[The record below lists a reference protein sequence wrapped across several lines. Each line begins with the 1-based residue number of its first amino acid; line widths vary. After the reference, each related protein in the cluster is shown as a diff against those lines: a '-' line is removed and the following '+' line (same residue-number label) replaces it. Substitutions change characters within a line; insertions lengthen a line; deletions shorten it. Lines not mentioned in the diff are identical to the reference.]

1 MRKIGFGSELSIF
14 LNGKSNFNKQEINS
28 MKEKSVF
35 SVLSIAGF
43 DGSGGAGIQ
52 ADTKTISS
60 LGCYAT
66 NVLTA
71 LPVQNT
77 QGVQTIFE
85 IPSEA
90 IDLQIKSILDDI
102 YPDAIKIG
110 MVHSVELVKIIAEN
124 LKNYKGPIVFD
135 PVMISTSGHQLI
147 KDETIEACKQ
157 LLFPLATLITP
168 NLDEVSVL
176 VGKQIDIPEKMQNAG
191 QIILKMGTKAVLVKG
206 GHLQQDELISYL
218 IQKDQPTQEYSSKRV
233 ETKNTHG
240 SGCTLSSAIAS
251 YLAQGLSLHESV
263 SKAQK
268 YIDQAIFT
276 AKELKIGKGNGPLN
290 HFFAPEKLIII
301 DNK

>member
-1 MRKIGFGSELSIF
+1 
-14 LNGKSNFNKQEINS
+14 
-28 MKEKSVF
+28 MKYKNVV

-77 QGVQTIFE
+77 TGVKNIFE
-85 IPSEA
+85 IPSQA
-90 IDLQIKSILDDI
+90 IDEQIDSILTDI

-110 MVHSVELVKIIAEN
+110 MVHSVTLVEIISRH
-124 LKNYKGPIVFD
+124 LKHYTGAIVFD
-135 PVMISTSGHQLI
+135 PVMVSTSGHQLI
-147 KDETIEACKQ
+147 QNDTIEACKQ

-176 VGKQIDIPEKMQNAG
+176 VGEKVSTVEQMIPAG
-191 QIILKMGTKAVLVKG
+191 KKILDMGTKAVLVKG
-206 GHLQQDELISYL
+206 GHLQQDDLISYL
-218 IQKDQPTQEYSSKRV
+218 IQGDSSPKSFSTKRV
-233 ETKNTHG
+233 ETKNMHG

-251 YLAQGLSLHESV
+251 YLAQGYSLEDAV
-263 SKAQK
+263 GNGQK
-268 YIDQAIFT
+268 YVEQAIIGSSD
-276 AKELKIGKGNGPLN
+276 LIIGKGNGPLN
-290 HFFAPEKLIII
+290 HFFNPEKLI
-301 DNK
+301 KK

>member
-1 MRKIGFGSELSIF
+1 MTH
-14 LNGKSNFNKQEINS
+14 NKQYKTI
-28 MKEKSVF
+28 

-85 IPSEA
+85 IPGIA
-90 IDLQIKSILDDI
+90 IDQQITSIMDDI

-110 MVHSVELVKIIAEN
+110 MVHSVELVEIIAKH
-124 LKNYKGPIVFD
+124 LRNYTGPVVFD

-147 KDETIEACKQ
+147 KDETIDACKTH
-157 LLFPLATLITP
+157 LFPLATLITP

-176 VGKQIDIPEKMQNAG
+176 VNKKISTVEQMEEAGKQIVE
-191 QIILKMGTKAVLVKG
+191 MGTQAVLVKG
-206 GHLQQDELISYL
+206 GHLQQEELTSFL
-218 IQKDQPTQEYSSKRV
+218 VRSNQPTEQFKSQRIAS
-233 ETKNTHG
+233 KNTHG

-251 YLAQGLSLHESV
+251 YLAQGYSLSESV
-263 SKAQK
+263 KQAQA
-268 YIDQAIFT
+268 YIQQAIET
-276 AKELKIGKGNGPLN
+276 SKDLIIGKGNGPLN
-290 HFFAPEKLIII
+290 HFFDPKKLIL
-301 DNK
+301 KTV